1 MKKAVNNN
9 RPGNMETMYEHR
21 KNGLMGKIISYDDR
35 AATLIIRLNDGK
47 SKIMAWS
54 TFRSDWRIAKAV
66 ETPVEEV
73 KPVENK
79 LVPMPGAD
87 LDPVEGRERGREQSI
102 GDMKKKMVKTTYE
115 IAAKANLKG
124 AYNVTVGGCENSV
137 SDGEWTQEEFNEWIQ
152 AKALDDVLYEAM
164 HSECGDGYIINKAPS
179 CMKKVSKSFCV
190 EFLLTLFEADGYH
203 IENVEVKPAQSGH
216 PAPNRNAQ
224 LQFDGRAQNICA
236 WAKELGISANTLYG
250 RIYKMGWSIEKAFTT
265 PTKKNN

>member
-87 LDPVEGRERGREQSI
+87 LDPVEGRERGREQSV
-102 GDMKKKMVKTTYE
+102 GDMK
-115 IAAKANLKG
+115 I
-124 AYNVTVGGCENSV
+124 
-137 SDGEWTQEEFNEWIQ
+137 
-152 AKALDDVLYEAM
+152 
-164 HSECGDGYIINKAPS
+164 
-179 CMKKVSKSFCV
+179 
-190 EFLLTLFEADGYH
+190 
-203 IENVEVKPAQSGH
+203 KPAQSGH

>member
-21 KNGLMGKIISYDDR
+21 KNGLMGKIVSYDDR

-115 IAAKANLKG
+115 IAAKANIRN
-124 AYNVTVGGCENSV
+124 AYNWIVGENENSV
-137 SDGEWTQEEFNEWIQ
+137 SDGDMTQEKFDEWIANDAFDQ
-152 AKALDDVLYEAM
+152 VLLEARNCEYTGEM
-164 HSECGDGYIINKAPS
+164 TGGKAPS
-179 CMKKVSKSFCV
+179 CMKKVSKAFCV